1 MKIRITNIGPISE
14 FEIDLSKKLTAI
26 FGLNNTG
33 KSYALRVVYLVLKSL
48 PCINS
53 RTDLIKTINET
64 LAHRDGESTMGLIL
78 NLNDLLAS
86 YMKMYFCPHLNKNLT
101 DEFGSVLAIK
111 PLLKRECFSTIE
123 ISTPKLMIRQIYNF
137 WYDDFFD
144 GIEIFIVPEA
154 DISQKSG
161 SPELLRAHFVEMLAN
176 FFNEV
181 KRHNSSFH
189 YLSSNRSGLYLALR
203 SIEGLMENQ
212 NNRRLICESFVKS
225 LNSGIA
231 RTEFLKTINQIW
243 KSVLPSEFTKQATEI
258 QQRLLDGSLEVD
270 YKKGGILFKPRVSES
285 LLEFQNLSASL
296 SENVL
301 LCIFIK
307 FILTA
312 KFSEDL
318 TQDKPTHLQRIRPVL
333 IIEEPEIHHHPE
345 AQITLM
351 EELVKLASNGVQI
364 IYTSYSDFM
373 LDTLVNEILAG
384 KIADTEIGSL
394 LLIKTKEG
402 SVMSDKMA
410 VVNGGIKDLIF
421 YKAIDELYKER
432 IRLNDLRNDK
442 LARKKLKP

>member
-1 MKIRITNIGPISE
+1 MKIRITKIGPISE
-14 FEIDLSKKLTAI
+14 FEIDLTKNLTAI

-48 PCINS
+48 PCIKS
-53 RTDLIKTINET
+53 RTELLKTVNET
-64 LAHRDGESTMGLIL
+64 LTLQDFDGKMAALL
-78 NLNDLLAS
+78 NLTDMFAS
-86 YMKMYFCPHLNKNLT
+86 YMKKYFCPQMQKNII

-111 PLLKRECFSTIE
+111 PISKRGCFSTIE
-123 ISTPKLMIRQIYNF
+123 FSTPKLMIRHIFNF
-137 WYDDFFD
+137 RDNDFFD
-144 GIEIFIVPEA
+144 GIEIFILQRA
-154 DISQKSG
+154 DTPKQTDNYKN
-161 SPELLRAHFVEMLAN
+161 LKNHFVGLLAH

-189 YLSSNRSGLYLALR
+189 YLPSNRSGLYLALR
-203 SIEGLMENQ
+203 SVEGSKESQ
-212 NNRRLICESFVKS
+212 NNSRISSENFVKS

-231 RTEFLKTINQIW
+231 RTDFLQAINQIW
-243 KSVLPSEFTKQATEI
+243 KSVLPTEFTKQATEF
-258 QQRLLDGSLEVD
+258 QKRLLDGSLEVD
-270 YKKGGILFKPRVSES
+270 YKDGGILFKPRISDTS
-285 LLEFQNLSASL
+285 LEFHHLSASR
-296 SENVL
+296 SELVL
-301 LCIFIK
+301 LCIFVK
-307 FILTA
+307 FIISA

-318 TQDKPTHLQRIRPVL
+318 TQDKPTNLQRIRPVL

-351 EELVKLASNGVQI
+351 EVLVNLASNGVQI
-364 IYTSYSDFM
+364 IYTSHSDFM

-402 SVMSDKMA
+402 SVISDKMA

-421 YKAIDELYKER
+421 YKAINELYKER

-442 LARKKLKP
+442 LARKKSKS